1 MKKAGL
7 FLGVCAMLVGGAATT
22 VYAAD
27 DGPTIQMIVMSLN
40 SEYWL
45 NVQAGAEAEL
55 EKSGGELIYTG
66 PSLDGDIQGQVDLM
80 QNAISSGVDGII
92 LIPVDSEGLAPSV
105 EQAEDAGIPVVVVDG
120 PVDTDKVTSYIA
132 TDNEAGGRLA
142 METLMDLMGG
152 EGKAVIVNA
161 LAGIPSNDGRG
172 AGAEEAAAE
181 NSGIELLETLRGS
194 DQAAALQNVE
204 NVLTA
209 NSDLKGI
216 FSAYDRGAIGA
227 SQAVINAGLQDQIY
241 QVAFDATADEI
252 QYLEDGVI
260 DALIVQQPY
269 EMGRLAVEYINKALN
284 GEEVPAETATDV
296 VVVTKDNM
304 NDPDIQAV
312 LYPLEQG
319 DEETEA
325 AESTED
331 ASENTETEN
340 TETTEEGEEAA
351 EDTETAETE
360 E

>member
-1 MKKAGL
+1 MKKAGML
-7 FLGVCAMLVGGAATT
+7 LAVCGMLMGGMATN

-27 DGPTIQMIVMSLN
+27 EGPTIQMIVMSLN

-55 EKSGGELIYTG
+55 AKSGGELIYTG

-92 LIPVDSEGLAPSV
+92 LIPVDAEGLAPSV
-105 EQAEDAGIPVVVVDG
+105 EQAEEAGIPVVVVDG
-120 PVDTDKVTSYIA
+120 PVDTDNVTSYIA

-181 NSGIELLETLRGS
+181 NPDIELLETLRGA

-204 NVLTA
+204 NMLTA
-209 NSDLKGI
+209 NSDIKGI

-227 SQAVINAGLQDQIY
+227 SQALINAGLQDQVF
-241 QVAFDATADEI
+241 QVAFDASVDEI

-269 EMGRLAVEYINKALN
+269 EMGRLAVEYINDTLN
-284 GEEVPAETATDV
+284 GEEVPAETATEV
-296 VVVTKDNM
+296 VVVTQENM

-312 LYPLEQG
+312 LYPLEQN
-319 DEETEA
+319 EA
-325 AESTED
+325 AGED
-331 ASENTETEN
+331 A
-340 TETTEEGEEAA
+340 EAEAEA
-351 EDTETAETE
+351 EDTSTEESADADTAEDSETVE
-360 E
+360 EAE